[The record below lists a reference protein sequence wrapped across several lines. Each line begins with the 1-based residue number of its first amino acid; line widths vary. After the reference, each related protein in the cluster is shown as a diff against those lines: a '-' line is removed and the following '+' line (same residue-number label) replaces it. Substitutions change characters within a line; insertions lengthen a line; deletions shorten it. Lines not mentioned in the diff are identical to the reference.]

1 MDIFD
6 FANAL
11 LDRNPQIANDPNN
24 QALVQAIR
32 NRDEQGGQKIAQDIC
47 QQNGMF
53 PSQAMAQIKRFFN
66 NP

>member
-32 NRDEQGGQKIAQDIC
+32 NRNEQDGQKIAQDIC
-47 QQNGMF
+47 QQNGIF
-53 PSQAMAQIKRFFN
+53 PSQAMSQVKRFFN
-66 NP
+66 IP